1 MLKGSGYMKELLPQV
16 GNYQVFLDI
25 LLDVIEL
32 EAREEF
38 QKVFSIESIR
48 DFKRKFG
55 NEYRWVNVRVLYDE
69 SLSTNE
75 VILCF
80 KEINDEKKQ
89 QLEHIELLKDSLNT
103 MEKNMESRNIFF
115 SNMSHDMRTPLNGII
130 GLSELAKS
138 HINNPNEVARYL
150 EKINS
155 SSK

>member
-1 MLKGSGYMKELLPQV
+1 MLKGSGYMKELLSQV

-48 DFKRKFG
+48 DLVKRRIRDFGGDFKRKFG

-69 SLSTNE
+69 SLSINE

-80 KEINDEKKQ
+80 KEINDEK
-89 QLEHIELLKDSLNT
+89 
-103 MEKNMESRNIFF
+103 
-115 SNMSHDMRTPLNGII
+115 
-130 GLSELAKS
+130 
-138 HINNPNEVARYL
+138 NNN
-150 EKINS
+150 
-155 SSK
+155 

>member
-1 MLKGSGYMKELLPQV
+1 MLKGSGYMKELLSQV

-48 DFKRKFG
+48 DLVKRRIRDFDGDFKRKFG

-69 SLSTNE
+69 SLSINE

-80 KEINDEKKQ
+80 KEINDEKKTT
-89 QLEHIELLKDSLNT
+89 I
-103 MEKNMESRNIFF
+103 
-115 SNMSHDMRTPLNGII
+115 RT
-130 GLSELAKS
+130 
-138 HINNPNEVARYL
+138 Y
-150 EKINS
+150 
-155 SSK
+155 